1 MPALTTTSYALL
13 GQLAYRPWTAYE
25 LAKGMAWN
33 FDYFWPRAR
42 SLVYAEVKRLAG
54 AGLVQGEKSF
64 VGARSRTTYSITPE
78 GKGALRQWLATP
90 PTVFGLEMEALVR
103 VWLAG
108 FGRREDLLQTLARTR
123 AEAEKM
129 LRVAGEVREAYLEGR
144 APGQAHVHVRALLVD
159 FLSRYAELARDW
171 AIRSEA
177 SVARWGDIDRVG
189 KERAALRKIR
199 AAPALPADSS
209 QRSRRARAR

>member
-1 MPALTTTSYALL
+1 MSTLTTTSYALL

-42 SLVYAEVKRLAG
+42 SLVYAEVKRLAD
-54 AGLVQGEKSF
+54 AGFVKGEMSF
-64 VGARSRTTYSITPE
+64 VGARSRTTYSITSE
-78 GKGALRQWLATP
+78 GMQALRQWLATP

-108 FGRREDLLQTLARTR
+108 FGRREDLLQTLAHTQ

-129 LRVAGEVREAYLEGR
+129 LRVADEVRAAYLEGH
-144 APGQAHVHVRALLVD
+144 APGQSHVHVRALLVD
-159 FLSRYAELARDW
+159 FLSSYAQLARDW
-171 AIRSEA
+171 AARSQA
-177 SVARWGDIDRVG
+177 SVARWRDIDRAG
-189 KERAALRKIR
+189 KESAALRKIR
-199 AAPALPADSS
+199 DAPGLAAHPDR
-209 QRSRRARAR
+209 RSKRPRTG